1 MATTYHP
8 SLGVD
13 LKQNNGR
20 SVFRRAFDGYINARQ
35 REANRQILNYLQ
47 SLDAHTLRSYG
58 YTEDQ
63 IRDISNGRMFELPAQ
78 NA

>member
-1 MATTYHP
+1 MATTYHA

-13 LKQNNGR
+13 HKQNTGR
-20 SVFRRAFDGYINARQ
+20 SVFRRVFDGYISARQ

-58 YTEDQ
+58 YSEDQ
-63 IRDISNGRMFELPAQ
+63 IRDISNGRMFVLPAE

>member
-1 MATTYHP
+1 MATTYHA

-13 LKQNNGR
+13 HKQNSGR
-20 SVFRRAFDGYINARQ
+20 SFFKRAFDGYLSARQ

-58 YTEDQ
+58 YSDDQ
-63 IRDISNGRMFELPAQ
+63 IRDILNGKMFELPAQ

>member
-1 MATTYHP
+1 MATTYHA

-13 LKQNNGR
+13 HKQKSGR
-20 SVFRRAFDGYINARQ
+20 SVFRRAFDGFLNARQ

-47 SLDAHTLRSYG
+47 SLDADTLRSYG
-58 YTEDQ
+58 YSDDQ
-63 IRDISNGRMFELPAQ
+63 IRDISNGIMFELPAQ